1 MLWHPTRVTIELMKR
16 AIPLI
21 VVLTLLLSACRAE
34 VRISLDVTEAGSG
47 TLAAEV
53 AINNQLKDLI
63 DQLAG
68 DSEAIIAGLD
78 LGLEGERSTSLDG
91 DMTVYRTEVP
101 FTEEEEIAPAAA
113 GNFTFFELQLDEDG
127 AQLEATLDI
136 AGELDLAEFPVAID
150 TIDPDTFDAEI
161 SVLLPGEIQE
171 HNADSV
177 TSDGRLVWAIP
188 FDAELYMAASTLYPS
203 SGFPWW
209 LPGLLALSGALALGV
224 WLAALRREKRNAA
237 VLPPAP
243 EPPPVDHPA
252 DAAAP
257 PPPRPDVK
265 SPPRQH
271 SPFFELDDQD
281 DR

>member
-1 MLWHPTRVTIELMKR
+1 MKR

-68 DSEAIIAGLD
+68 DGEAIIAGLD
-78 LGLEGERSTSLDG
+78 LGLEGERSSSLDG

-101 FTEEEEIAPAAA
+101 FTEEDEIAAAAA
-113 GNFTFFELQLDEDG
+113 GNFTFFELQLDEEG
-127 AQLEATLDI
+127 AQLEATLGI
-136 AGELDLAEFPVAID
+136 AGELDLAQFPVGVD
-150 TIDPDTFDAEI
+150 NIDPDTFEAEI
-161 SVLLPGEIQE
+161 SVLLPGEVQE

-177 TSDGRLVWAIP
+177 TADGRLVWNIP
-188 FDAELYMAASTLYPS
+188 FDGELYMTATTLYPTG
-203 SGFPWW
+203 GFPWW
-209 LPGLLALSGALALGV
+209 LAGLLALSGALALGV
-224 WLAALRREKRNAA
+224 WIAAVQREKKSKA

-243 EPPPVDHPA
+243 KPPPVDHPA
-252 DAAAP
+252 DREEPAP
-257 PPPRPDVK
+257 RRPDVK

-271 SPFFELDDQD
+271 SPFFEFDDE
-281 DR
+281 

>member
-1 MLWHPTRVTIELMKR
+1 MSQRPTRVTIELMKR
-16 AIPLI
+16 VIPLI
-21 VVLTLLLSACRAE
+21 VILTVLLSACRAE

-78 LGLEGERSTSLDG
+78 LGLEGERSTRLDG

-101 FTEEEEIAPAAA
+101 FAEEDEIKPAAA
-113 GNFTFFELQLDEDG
+113 DNFTFFELQLDDEG
-127 AQLEATLDI
+127 AQFEATLDV
-136 AGELDLAEFPVAID
+136 AGELNLAEFPVGID

-161 SVLLPGEIQE
+161 SVLLPGEVQE

-177 TSDGRLVWAIP
+177 TADGRLVWNIP
-188 FDAELYMAASTLYPS
+188 FDAELYMAATTLYPS
-203 SGFPWW
+203 GGFPWW
-209 LPGLLALSGALALGV
+209 LAGLLALSGALALGV
-224 WLAALRREKRNAA
+224 WLAAVRREKKSKA

-243 EPPPVDHPA
+243 EPPPVDRPGD
-252 DAAAP
+252 DAESKP
-257 PPPRPDVK
+257 RRPDVK

-271 SPFFELDDQD
+271 SPFFDFDDE
-281 DR
+281 

>member
-1 MLWHPTRVTIELMKR
+1 MSSHATRVTSELKKR
-16 AIPLI
+16 LIPLI

-34 VRISLDVTEAGSG
+34 VRISLDITESGSG

-78 LGLEGERSTSLDG
+78 LGLEGERSTRLDG

-101 FTEEEEIAPAAA
+101 FSEEAEIEPAAA
-113 GNFTFFELQLDEDG
+113 GNFTFFELQLNEEG

-136 AGELDLAEFPVAID
+136 AGELNLAEFPVGID

-161 SVLLPGEIQE
+161 SVLLPGEVQE

-177 TSDGRLVWAIP
+177 TADGRLVWSIP
-188 FDAELYMAASTLYPS
+188 FDAELYMAATTLYPS
-203 SGFPWW
+203 GGFPWW
-209 LPGLLALSGALALGV
+209 LAGLLALSGALAFGV
-224 WLAALRREKRNAA
+224 WLAAVRREKKSKA

-252 DAAAP
+252 DAEQQS
-257 PPPRPDVK
+257 PRRPEVK
-265 SPPRQH
+265 SQPRQH
-271 SPFFELDDQD
+271 SPFFEFDDD
-281 DR
+281 E